1 MLQKR
6 VIVCLDVRDGKTVK
20 SVKFVDTKELGDPV
34 EMAAEYYR
42 QGVDELVFYD
52 ITASAEKRGILIDV
66 VRRVAQRIFIPFC
79 VGGGIKT
86 AEDIRQVILAGAEK
100 VSLNSQ
106 AVRNPQ
112 LISIGARLYG
122 SQSMVLAIDALAD
135 ASFPSG
141 YRVVIDGGRTPTGL
155 DVLAW
160 AQQGHALGAG
170 ELVLNSIDAD
180 GTKTGYDLKLT
191 SMLSQALP
199 IPVVASG
206 GAGTPEHL
214 RAVLQEGKA
223 DAALVASMVHYGTY
237 TVPMIKEFLLKKG
250 VPVRVPEPL
259 DG

>member
-34 EMAAEYYR
+34 EMAELYYR

-52 ITASAEKRGILIDV
+52 ITASAENRSILIDV
-66 VRRVAQRIFIPFC
+66 VRRVAQKIFIPFC

-106 AVRNPQ
+106 AVLNPE
-112 LISIGARLYG
+112 LIRQGARLYG
-122 SQSMVLAIDALAD
+122 SQSIVLAIDALAD
-135 ASFPSG
+135 PAMPSG
-141 YRVVIDGGRTPTGL
+141 YRVVINGGRTPTNL
-155 DVLAW
+155 DALEW
-160 AQQGHALGAG
+160 ARQGQGLGAG
-170 ELVLNSIDAD
+170 EIVLNSIDAD
-180 GTKTGYDLKLT
+180 GTKAGYDLVLT
-191 SMLSQALP
+191 RLISQALP

-237 TVPMIKEFLLKKG
+237 TVAGIKASLSEAG
-250 VPVRVPEPL
+250 VTVRRDYL
-259 DG
+259 DA

>member
-1 MLQKR
+1 
-6 VIVCLDVRDGKTVK
+6 
-20 SVKFVDTKELGDPV
+20 
-34 EMAAEYYR
+34 MAAEYYR

-52 ITASAEKRGILIDV
+52 ITASAEQRGILIDV

>member
-1 MLQKR
+1 
-6 VIVCLDVRDGKTVK
+6 
-20 SVKFVDTKELGDPV
+20 
-34 EMAAEYYR
+34 
-42 QGVDELVFYD
+42 
-52 ITASAEKRGILIDV
+52 
-66 VRRVAQRIFIPFC
+66 
-79 VGGGIKT
+79 
-86 AEDIRQVILAGAEK
+86 
-100 VSLNSQ
+100 
-106 AVRNPQ
+106 
-112 LISIGARLYG
+112 
-122 SQSMVLAIDALAD
+122 LAD